1 MLSNIPAV
9 SSKTAIAIMEKYKTI
24 KNLINELENNK
35 ECLKDFKYEMDNGSM
50 RKISSTCI
58 KNIYDYLVV
67 NDI

>member
-1 MLSNIPAV
+1 M
-9 SSKTAIAIMEKYKTI
+9 KKYKTI
-24 KNLINELENNK
+24 KYLINELEKNK